1 MQKYKNAS
9 DTSNGDL
16 EKIHNLTQNHADSEN
31 WKKIG
36 KKMKTAVGSLNQVK
50 RTLMKVS
57 SKG

>member
-1 MQKYKNAS
+1 MQKYKHAS

-16 EKIHNLTQNHADSEN
+16 ENNLTQNHADSEN

-50 RTLMKVS
+50 MTLMKVS